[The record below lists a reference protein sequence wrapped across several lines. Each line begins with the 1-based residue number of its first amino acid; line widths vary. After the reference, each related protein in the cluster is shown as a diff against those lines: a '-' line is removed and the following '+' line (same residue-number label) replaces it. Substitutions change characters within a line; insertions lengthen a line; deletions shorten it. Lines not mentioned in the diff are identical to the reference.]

1 MTVLV
6 RAIVYMNGRPPH
18 HRLRKRGLGWI
29 YTVTQGRPKMANMGR
44 RMLKGGPRF
53 RKVRSLVK
61 LLNGKDMRFPHGT
74 KPKDRHEAVA
84 TRREVCDI
92 LVGLR
97 NASLI

>member
-1 MTVLV
+1 MVSQV
-6 RAIVYMNGRPPH
+6 
-18 HRLRKRGLGWI
+18 GLHG
-29 YTVTQGRPKMANMGR
+29 M
-44 RMLKGGPRF
+44 
-53 RKVRSLVK
+53 
-61 LLNGKDMRFPHGT
+61 DMRFPHGT